1 MRVNSDILNLTE
13 PNYTWSIRRV
23 TECHS
28 VCVHGVCVCVPGV
41 CVCVSQCQ
49 CLWGGGGGGGGGG
62 GE

>member
-28 VCVHGVCVCVPGV
+28 VCVHGVCVCPA
-41 CVCVSQCQ
+41 CVCVSVSVSAC
-49 CLWGGGGGGGGGG
+49 GGGG